1 MNYPLSPRQQ
11 SILNRVIDRHIT
23 TAQPVGSHAITEIYT
38 ELYQGSYSSAT
49 VRHEM
54 GALEEMGYLT
64 HPHTSA
70 GRVPTDLGY
79 RYYVDQGMREEQV
92 TSVVRDQVAEDVGDA
107 PAEPEVLADK
117 VLSLVSDALT
127 EMAVLVFQ
135 SGRGPEGHES
145 YRLLIKGT
153 KHLFQ
158 KPELQDL
165 GKIKKLFG
173 LFEEKIK
180 LTKYLLSRRS
190 STGVSVT
197 IGRENPVEEFS
208 DFSIIVSRYYANE
221 EAECAVAVIAPR
233 RMPYAKTLPLLTHVT
248 HAVTQ
253 RYRGRMRE
261 KIRNDEYR
269 R

>member
-11 SILNRVIDRHIT
+11 SILNRLIDKHIA
-23 TAQPVGSHAITEIYT
+23 TAQPVGSHAITAIYT

-92 TSVVRDQVAEDVGDA
+92 TPVLRDQVAEDAGCA
-107 PAEPEVLADK
+107 PDEPEVLADRM
-117 VLSLVSDALT
+117 LSLISDALT
-127 EMAVLVFQ
+127 ELAVLVFPT
-135 SGRGPEGHES
+135 GRGPGGSES
-145 YRLLIKGT
+145 YRLLIKGA

-165 GKIKKLFG
+165 GKIKNLFV
-173 LFEEKIK
+173 LFEEKMK
-180 LTKYLLSRRS
+180 LAEYLLSRRS
-190 STGVSVT
+190 PTGVSVT
-197 IGRENPVEEFS
+197 IGRENSVEEFS
-208 DFSIIVSRYYANE
+208 DFAIIVSRYYAGE
-221 EAECAVAVIAPR
+221 ETECAVAVIAPR
-233 RMPYAKTLPLLTHVT
+233 RMPYARTLPLLNHVT
-248 HAVTQ
+248 NTVTQ
-253 RYRGRMRE
+253 RYRARTGD